1 MTLQVTINQ
10 IHLFTYKYW
19 NSNVSVKAI
28 HDSEGSILDMVLSPK
43 QDDIDIFFN
52 LTASEGFL
60 LDGDSK
66 DVINTLKK
74 SATNDSYV
82 ITIPKGDTSAA
93 FLLKP
98 IDDHYAEGE
107 EKLTL
112 DLIKNEKYQ
121 FTPES
126 GTSTAILSDDEF
138 VGVGIFAFT
147 SIGKDRASSWTN
159 ATNFVVSEND
169 SQEGSFTPIGIRL
182 ESKPTSS
189 VTLRLVEE
197 SYTSEEIKVTYP
209 IGFEGEPIELFF
221 TPDNWNKTQKYK

>member
-1 MTLQVTINQ
+1 M
-10 IHLFTYKYW
+10 YKR
-19 NSNVSVKAI
+19 
-28 HDSEGSILDMVLSPK
+28 
-43 QDDIDIFFN
+43 Q
-52 LTASEGFL
+52 
-60 LDGDSK
+60 
-66 DVINTLKK
+66 
-74 SATNDSYV
+74 
-82 ITIPKGDTSAA
+82 GDTSAA

-98 IDDHYAEGE
+98 IDDLYAEGE

-126 GTSTAILSDDEF
+126 GTTTAILSDDEF
-138 VGVGIFAFT
+138 IGVGIFAFT

-159 ATNFVVSEND
+159 ATNFVVNEND
-169 SQEGSFTPIGIRL
+169 SQEGNFTPIGIRL

-221 TPDNWNKTQKYK
+221 TPDNWNKTQEIQIEGVDDSIIDGNQTRVLTFNTVSYTHLTLPTTPYV